1 MKEQQIQD
9 ALLFSIRL
17 MEEYAPSSGHIQT
30 LEAMLKPEPTNIKD
44 WLTEWIEIWPTK
56 GQVEADSGRRW
67 SYGPKVTGPK
77 VMERMKTFL
86 KNFNSYCPTHKHL
99 THEER
104 LDAIFDATIRY
115 VEDRRVEKWDYTKKS
130 IKFIYDTDGS
140 ILANYIEGKNEKKPR
155 NNFDY
160 TI

>member
-17 MEEYAPSSGHIQT
+17 LEEYAPDSKHIQT
-30 LEAMLKPEPTNIKD
+30 LEFMLKPEPNNIKE
-44 WLTEWIEIWPTK
+44 WLTEWIEIFPTK
-56 GQVEADSGRRW
+56 GQVEADSGKRW
-67 SYGPKVTGPK
+67 SYGPKITGPK

-86 KNFNSYCPTHKHL
+86 KNFNSYCPTNKHL
-99 THEER
+99 SHDER
-104 LDAIFDATIRY
+104 LDAIFEATVQY
-115 VEDRRVEKWDYTKKS
+115 VEDQRAKKWEFTKKS

-140 ILANYIEGKNEKKPR
+140 ILANYIEGKNEKKR
-155 NNFDY
+155 KNNFDY